1 MNLIQAVLNSVG
13 PKRVEVFR
21 DWIIFLHCE
30 KIDRKN
36 ISIISHLTNSL
47 VVLENEREYL
57 RLSIAIVHF
66 VQSFN
71 FERS

>member
-13 PKRVEVFR
+13 HESVKVFR
-21 DWIIFLHCE
+21 DWITFLYCE
-30 KIDRKN
+30 KIGRKN
-36 ISIISHLTNSL
+36 ISIISHLANSL

-57 RLSIAIVHF
+57 RLSITTAHF

-71 FERS
+71 CERS